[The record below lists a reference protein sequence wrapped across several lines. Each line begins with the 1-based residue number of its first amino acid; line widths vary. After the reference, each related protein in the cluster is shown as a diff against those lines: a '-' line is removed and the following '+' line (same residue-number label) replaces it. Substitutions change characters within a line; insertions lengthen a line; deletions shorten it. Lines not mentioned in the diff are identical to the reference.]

1 MKNNQFYNELRIR
14 RFKRIDK
21 SEPEIDYCFMSNYCW
36 LSDVADSWYWTLK
49 TKKES
54 LPKSLH
60 EDLFTS
66 STLIKTYEYK
76 HTLYNV
82 DSVTRHKFKT
92 LNRNLKYRKT
102 LGDLQEMFF
111 SIMSKYRDIKAV
123 NEEGIVV
130 SNFYMYRAHSPLG
143 TPTVKVNHV
152 DEIDENA
159 FTIVKYFTELQNIG
173 FNDKIPAHILDF
185 IEKQNALEILEN

>member
-1 MKNNQFYNELRIR
+1 
-14 RFKRIDK
+14 
-21 SEPEIDYCFMSNYCW
+21 
-36 LSDVADSWYWTLK
+36 
-49 TKKES
+49 
-54 LPKSLH
+54 
-60 EDLFTS
+60 
-66 STLIKTYEYK
+66 
-76 HTLYNV
+76 
-82 DSVTRHKFKT
+82 
-92 LNRNLKYRKT
+92 
-102 LGDLQEMFF
+102 MFF

-130 SNFYMYRAHSPLG
+130 FNFYMYRTYG

>member
-1 MKNNQFYNELRIR
+1 MKNNQSYNELRIR
-14 RFKRIDK
+14 RFKRIDR
-21 SEPEIDYCFMSNYCW
+21 SESEIDHCFMSSYCF
-36 LSDVADSWYWTLK
+36 LGDLADSWYWTLK
-49 TKKES
+49 TKEEP
-54 LPKSLH
+54 LPKGLY
-60 EDLFTS
+60 EDLFNS
-66 STLIKTYEYK
+66 STLIKTIQYK
-76 HTLYNV
+76 HTLHNV
-82 DSVTRHKFKT
+82 DSVARHKFKT

-130 SNFYMYRAHSPLG
+130 SNFYMYRTYG

>member
-14 RFKRIDK
+14 RFKRIDR
-21 SEPEIDYCFMSNYCW
+21 SETEIDHCFMSSYCF
-36 LSDVADSWYWTLK
+36 LGDLADSWYWTLK
-49 TKKES
+49 TKEEP
-54 LPKSLH
+54 LPKGLY
-60 EDLFTS
+60 EDLFSS
-66 STLIKTYEYK
+66 STLIKTIQYK
-76 HTLYNV
+76 HTLHNV
-82 DSVTRHKFKT
+82 DSVARHKFKT

-130 SNFYMYRAHSPLG
+130 SNFYMYRTYG

>member
-14 RFKRIDK
+14 RFKQIDR
-21 SEPEIDYCFMSNYCW
+21 SETEIDHCFMSSYCF
-36 LSDVADSWYWTLK
+36 LGDLADSWYWTLK
-49 TKKES
+49 TKEEP
-54 LPKSLH
+54 LPKGLY
-60 EDLFTS
+60 EDLFSS
-66 STLIKTYEYK
+66 STLIKTIQYK
-76 HTLYNV
+76 HTLHNV
-82 DSVTRHKFKT
+82 DSVARHKFKT

-130 SNFYMYRAHSPLG
+130 SNFYMYRTYG

>member
-1 MKNNQFYNELRIR
+1 M
-14 RFKRIDK
+14 
-21 SEPEIDYCFMSNYCW
+21 
-36 LSDVADSWYWTLK
+36 
-49 TKKES
+49 
-54 LPKSLH
+54 
-60 EDLFTS
+60 
-66 STLIKTYEYK
+66 IKTIQYK
-76 HTLYNV
+76 HTLHNV
-82 DSVTRHKFKT
+82 DSVARHKFKT

-130 SNFYMYRAHSPLG
+130 SNFYMYRTYG

>member
-14 RFKRIDK
+14 RFKRIDR
-21 SEPEIDYCFMSNYCW
+21 SETEIDYCFMSSYCF
-36 LSDVADSWYWTLK
+36 LGDLADSWYWTLK
-49 TKKES
+49 TKEEP
-54 LPKSLH
+54 LPKGLH
-60 EDLFTS
+60 EDLFNS
-66 STLIKTYEYK
+66 STLIKTTEYK
-76 HTLYNV
+76 HTLHNV
-82 DSVTRHKFKT
+82 NSITRHKFKT

-111 SIMSKYRDIKAV
+111 RIMSKYRDIKIV

-130 SNFYMYRAHSPLG
+130 SNFYMYRTYG

-152 DEIDENA
+152 DEIDENV

-173 FNDKIPAHILDF
+173 FNDKIPAHILNF
-185 IEKQNALEILEN
+185 IEKQNALEILEY